1 MAKLTKTLTMRK
13 LNDRIRGMC
22 EGEIYEPLSP
32 ENTGEFSPVVASLE
46 ELRKTL
52 VEKASEEAEKEA
64 RTQETIASVTHDL
77 KTPLALISGYAECI
91 EDGMDDKNYPEL
103 IRTKAADMNDTVLK
117 IIDAARTSAGK
128 AKETLKLVDAR
139 ETLTAIV
146 LKHIPYA
153 TEKNISVRV
162 RRIPKVRIAIAERD
176 VDSAIANVISN
187 ATKFTPKGG
196 KITISFRKSRKYLFI
211 KIRDT
216 GTGIKAED
224 MPHIFEKYYTADK
237 ARNGSGT
244 GIGLATVKEVMKEHG
259 GNVYCSSKP
268 GKGSVFTLYLPL
280 YLPKSK
286 GLTETERKIIGA
298 CFYLVGFPFVVIADF
313 FYIFYLLIK
322 YAYESGSDKNGK
334 KQIAKARREA
344 RKKQKAV
351 LKAANSTSSA
361 TAENAEKSD

>member
-1 MAKLTKTLTMRK
+1 MAKLTRTLVIRK
-13 LNDRIRGMC
+13 LNDRIHGMID
-22 EGEIYEPLSP
+22 GEIYEPLRP
-32 ENTGEFSPVVASLE
+32 EDAAELSAVVSSLE
-46 ELRKTL
+46 ELRKIL

-103 IRTKAADMNDTVLK
+103 IRSKAADMNDTVLK

-139 ETLTAIV
+139 EALSAIV

-176 VDSAIANVISN
+176 VDSAIANIISN
-187 ATKFTPKGG
+187 AAKFTPAGG
-196 KITISFRKSRKYLFI
+196 KITISFHKSRKYLFI

-298 CFYLVGFPFVVIADF
+298 CFYLVGFPFVVITDF

>member
-1 MAKLTKTLTMRK
+1 MAKLTGPQIMRK
-13 LNDRIRGMC
+13 LNDRIRGLR
-22 EGEIYEPLSP
+22 EGDIYEPVRL
-32 ENTGEFSPVVASLE
+32 EDAGEFSSVVASIE
-46 ELRKTL
+46 ELRKLL
-52 VEKASEEAEKEA
+52 VEKASEESEKEA

-103 IRTKAADMNDTVLK
+103 IRLKAADMNDTVLK

-128 AKETLKLVDAR
+128 AKETLKLVEAR
-139 ETLTAIV
+139 EALSEIV

-176 VDSAIANVISN
+176 VDSAIANTISN
-187 ATKFTPKGG
+187 AAKFTPAGG
-196 KITISFRKSRKYLFI
+196 KITISFHKSRKYFFI

-224 MPHIFEKYYTADK
+224 MPHIFERYYTADK

-244 GIGLATVKEVMKEHG
+244 GIGLATVKEVMKNHG
-259 GNVYCSSKP
+259 GDVSCTSKL
-268 GKGSVFTLYLPL
+268 GKGSVFTLYLPR
-280 YLPKSK
+280 YSPKSK
-286 GLTETERKIIGA
+286 GLTATERKIIGA

-361 TAENAEKSD
+361 TEENAEKSD